1 MTREWHGDRLLTP
14 LPPRT
19 VCLSPHPHPVPTPF
33 STCSPHPH
41 PDPAWKESNCRISD
55 WPHTDTLLMW
65 LQLFSRVSD
74 SGKGVSCCGV
84 SGRDTTAQDTADFQ
98 LNFRAVSCCF
108 IRERLSTSVAFM
120 AFISRGITAE
130 SETHYRG
137 ITALFSWFVPIPAVT
152 TVVTAALLWLQSPC
166 HPLLVTVSQYPG
178 CGHSLAC
185 GECDRDLKGFS

>member
-1 MTREWHGDRLLTP
+1 MQSP
-14 LPPRT
+14 SPPRPRMKGIE
-19 VCLSPHPHPVPTPF
+19 LPH
-33 STCSPHPH
+33 
-41 PDPAWKESNCRISD
+41 K
-55 WPHTDTLLMW
+55 W
-65 LQLFSRVSD
+65 LTTHWHAANVTAIIQSRQWLRE
-74 SGKGVSCCGV
+74 
-84 SGRDTTAQDTADFQ
+84 GRLVLWGLGPRHDTADFQ

-137 ITALFSWFVPIPAVT
+137 IRGITALFSWFVPIPAVT

-166 HPLLVTVSQYPG
+166 RPLLVTVSQYPG